1 MEVPLYIAQWLIV
14 YVIMHV
20 LFKRHPYVHAV
31 RLVTLQYRQRRTLI
45 GQQGTDFLNIT

>member
-14 YVIMHV
+14 MHV

-31 RLVTLQYRQRRTLI
+31 RLVTLQYRQRRILI